1 MTKKILKLTVFS
13 SLLLSSIGFADQL
26 DDFEQNSY
34 NKQVR
39 LTATQK
45 QDIINELDGTNEIKW
60 FFWMTKI
67 RKSIYC

>member
-1 MTKKILKLTVFS
+1 MIKNILQSAVVS
-13 SLLLSSIGFADQL
+13 GLLLSSIGFADQL

-45 QDIINELDGTNEIKW
+45 QDIINELEGYHPIK
-60 FFWMTKI
+60 MVLL
-67 RKSIYC
+67 Y